1 MFWTVFNSSMLTTT
15 RTTRSHNGPQK
26 PKRQNQLQYWC
37 KYRKNLKDQKADI
50 TPEILL
56 LGLKDAYTGAKTTL
70 TEREMGEVL
79 GQYQQEMMAKTQAES
94 QKKAKEIK

>member
-26 PKRQNQLQYWC
+26 PKDKISYSIGASIG
-37 KYRKNLKDQKADI
+37 KNLKDQKADI